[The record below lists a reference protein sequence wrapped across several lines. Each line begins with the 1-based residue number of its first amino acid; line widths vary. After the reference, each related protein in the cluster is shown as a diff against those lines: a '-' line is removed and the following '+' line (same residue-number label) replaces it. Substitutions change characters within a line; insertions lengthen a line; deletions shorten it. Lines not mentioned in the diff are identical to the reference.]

1 MTSAW
6 RYAGL
11 LAFALAWSGSAA
23 SAQDNPAC
31 AGIEAPL
38 AYNACLAKHGGMVRA
53 TSAAGS
59 PVTVTCFNRL
69 FAPAVRRGA
78 TAVAPAV
85 AGPPRPA
92 QP

>member
-53 TSAAGS
+53 TSAARSPGRARPGAKDGAGHRTGGRMEMRFNVGPGS
-59 PVTVTCFNRL
+59 R
-69 FAPAVRRGA
+69 
-78 TAVAPAV
+78 
-85 AGPPRPA
+85 
-92 QP
+92 